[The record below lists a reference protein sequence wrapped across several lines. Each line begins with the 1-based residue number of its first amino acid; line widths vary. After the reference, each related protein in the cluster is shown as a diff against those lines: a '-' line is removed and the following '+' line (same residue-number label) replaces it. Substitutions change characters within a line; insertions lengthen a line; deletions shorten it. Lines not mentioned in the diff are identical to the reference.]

1 MEDLHPPEMTAIV
14 LAGGLSRRMGQNK
27 ALLDLGGRT
36 LIEHLFA
43 KIQGLFPE
51 VLLVTD
57 RPEVYRSL
65 GVRIVRDLWSKRHPL
80 VGIYSG
86 LAEASTEYGF
96 VFACDMPFLN
106 RDLIAYMMRL
116 APGYD
121 VVVPHHAGGF
131 EPLHAV
137 YGKACLDPIAQSIS
151 RGDRVTGFFSQMRVR
166 EVSEAE
172 ITRFDP
178 EILSFS
184 NLNTPEEYAR
194 ALGQL
199 NMRS

>member
-1 MEDLHPPEMTAIV
+1 MEDLHLPEMTAIV

-43 KIQGLFPE
+43 RIQGLFSE

-65 GVRIVRDLWSKRHPL
+65 GVRIVRDLWPKRHPL

-86 LAEASTEYGF
+86 LAAASTEYGF

-151 RGDRVTGFFSQMRVR
+151 HGDQVTGFFSKVRVR

-178 EILSFS
+178 EMLSFS